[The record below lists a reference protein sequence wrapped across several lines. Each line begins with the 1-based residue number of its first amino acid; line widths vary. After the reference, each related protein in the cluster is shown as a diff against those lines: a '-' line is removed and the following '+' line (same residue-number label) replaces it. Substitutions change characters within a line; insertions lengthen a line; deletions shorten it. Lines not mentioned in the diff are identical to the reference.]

1 MKNKFTSACK
11 DELGLRNCGMGHMP
25 AEEFVKSQWQS
36 RTKSTFFL
44 LYRLSLAVFFTA
56 VVVNS
61 IVVSVSTEDW
71 AKYFIYL
78 THWGIMMC
86 MGTTVLG
93 AILVT
98 RWYFHPEFSDKICN
112 SEEMPR
118 AFKIYWMMHNIT
130 LIVSICITIIYWG
143 ILHNDEMPVDANNIL
158 IHAANCMFMLIDL
171 IIVAYPVRIW
181 HVVQPICFGLLY
193 CIFSVIYYLCDGTDK
208 KGRPYIYNVLDWR
221 TPNKAMVTVVGTIVL
236 AIIIHVLMFFLY
248 KFRSF
253 LYSRWFNPKTI
264 LPTNSTIN
272 LQQGKSCDGISMVYG
287 NDNRG
292 FTITEKY

>member
-1 MKNKFTSACK
+1 MVNKFASACK
-11 DELGLRNCGMGHMP
+11 DELILRNCGMGHLP
-25 AEEFVKSQWQS
+25 AEEFVQSQWQS

-61 IVVSVSTEDW
+61 IVVSVSIQEWT
-71 AKYFIYL
+71 KYFIYL

-86 MGTTVLG
+86 MGTTVMG
-93 AILVT
+93 AILVA

-112 SEEMPR
+112 CEEMPR
-118 AFKIYWMMHNIT
+118 AFKIYWMIHNIT
-130 LIVSICITIIYWG
+130 LIVSICITTIYWA

-181 HVVQPICFGLLY
+181 HVVQPIGFGLIY
-193 CIFSVIYYLCDGTDK
+193 CLFSVIYYLCDGTGK
-208 KGRPYIYNVLDWR
+208 NGRPYIYNVLDWR
-221 TPNKAMVTVVGTIVL
+221 SPGKAMVTVVGTVVL
-236 AIIIHVLMFFLY
+236 AVIIHVLMFFLY

-253 LYSRWFNPKTI
+253 VYARWVNPKTI
-264 LPTNSTIN
+264 LPTNSTNN
-272 LQQGKSCDGISMVYG
+272 LKQSKSSDGISMVYG
-287 NDNRG
+287 ADNRG
-292 FTITEKY
+292 YTITEKY